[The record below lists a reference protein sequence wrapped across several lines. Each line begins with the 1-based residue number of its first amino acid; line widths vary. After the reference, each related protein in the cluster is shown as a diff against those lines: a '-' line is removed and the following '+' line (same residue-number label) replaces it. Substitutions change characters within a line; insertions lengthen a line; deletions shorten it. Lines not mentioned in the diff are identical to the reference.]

1 MKILNTGISF
11 IVALLALGCS
21 PRNQVNLDDLP
32 TSPYTDGLVATRQFY
47 PFTTWRGY
55 VSNLPQYTGRNCTH
69 AENIFDQLIATLA
82 TLGSDASE
90 SAKLAA
96 FREAIVAL
104 NQLNEETDYMLIETD
119 ERELLCELTN
129 KVAIAAGLDPSQYGD
144 GEGPASEW
152 RDW

>member
-1 MKILNTGISF
+1 M
-11 IVALLALGCS
+11 
-21 PRNQVNLDDLP
+21 
-32 TSPYTDGLVATRQFY
+32 
-47 PFTTWRGY
+47 
-55 VSNLPQYTGRNCTH
+55 SNLPQYTGRNCTH